1 MDAAPFDPLQIQ
13 RHGILKRHAG
23 HGKALLYPRRRQKP
37 IERIPIPNRCRGRGR
52 APVPGGEGFGFAGP
66 LSGGRRFPAIAT
78 GRSAL
83 HQLQRFPVS
92 PIDGTE
98 GTQRV
103 FTSRGMKIRPSD
115 LPLRLPFQLCGDL
128 RQCHARRAIGS
139 PRATSERRHG
149 LKMHASDMCPQT
161 QSHFH
166 QRPQTVGVN
175 ARRHGRH
182 QHDPDSRFAARPD
195 CFQLFGKATPSA
207 QDLMGRIIRR
217 VALQINGIQPRFAQT
232 RRVSGL
238 RP

>member
-1 MDAAPFDPLQIQ
+1 M
-13 RHGILKRHAG
+13 
-23 HGKALLYPRRRQKP
+23 LYPRRRQKP
-37 IERIPIPNRCRGRGR
+37 IERIPIPSRCRGRGR

-115 LPLRLPFQLCGDL
+115 LPLRLPFQLRGDL

-166 QRPQTVGVN
+166 QRPQTIGVN

>member
-37 IERIPIPNRCRGRGR
+37 IERIPIPSRCRGRGR

-115 LPLRLPFQLCGDL
+115 LPLRLPFQLRGDL
-128 RQCHARRAIGS
+128 RAMSRAARHRI
-139 PRATSERRHG
+139 ATGNVRTKTWAE
-149 LKMHASDMCPQT
+149 
-161 QSHFH
+161 
-166 QRPQTVGVN
+166 N
-175 ARRHGRH
+175 ARLGHVP
-182 QHDPDSRFAARPD
+182 PDAIPFPPAATD
-195 CFQLFGKATPSA
+195 
-207 QDLMGRIIRR
+207 DRR
-217 VALQINGIQPRFAQT
+217 
-232 RRVSGL
+232 
-238 RP
+238 